1 MLTAIE
7 VRNAKP
13 KDKPYKL
20 TDGKGLHL
28 LIEAFILLKQR
39 GNLPGLRLRV
49 GGAKTSVDESG
60 TSLSSMRL

>member
-28 LIEAFILLKQR
+28 HIAPSGKKTWRYRFAW
-39 GNLPGLRLRV
+39 RV
-49 GGAKTSVDESG
+49 RNR
-60 TSLSSMRL
+60 SLCLASTRKYRWT